1 MSLAILS
8 GEILILLTKLDM
20 PFKSI
25 VFQVSL

>member
-1 MSLAILS
+1 MSLAVLLD
-8 GEILILLTKLDM
+8 EILILLTKLDM